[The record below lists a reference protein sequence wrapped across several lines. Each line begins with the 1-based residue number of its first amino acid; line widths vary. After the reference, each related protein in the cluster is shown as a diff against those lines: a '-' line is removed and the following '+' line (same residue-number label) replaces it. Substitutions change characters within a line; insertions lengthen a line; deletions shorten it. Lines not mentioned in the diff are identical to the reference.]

1 MEEHVHYLVMLI
13 LQFDGTLIKEILEFV
28 RPVTLWECLEYGA
41 AHKEGVATYV
51 FEEGG
56 KVLNAW
62 FMNNGSGTW
71 QGFMCFQDPDRM
83 LSIPD
88 NIIE

>member
-1 MEEHVHYLVMLI
+1 MEEQVHYLVMLI
-13 LQFDGTLIKEILEFV
+13 LQDGKLVKEILDFV
-28 RPVTLWECLEYGA
+28 RPVTLWECLEYGD
-41 AHKEGVATYV
+41 AHREGVATYV

-62 FMNNGSGTW
+62 FMNDGSGTW